1 MNKWILWLGAAL
13 VAMLALTACG
23 GGENGGSGSAGG
35 ADGGGGASGGQVKEF
50 TIDATNFAFD
60 LTEIKVN
67 KGDTVKLTLKNSQG
81 NHALKVEGYDKEV
94 KGGKTISFVADKTG
108 EFMYICSIF
117 CGGGH
122 GDMVGK
128 LIVQ

>member
-23 GGENGGSGSAGG
+23 GNGGSGTNGG
-35 ADGGGGASGGQVKEF
+35 GDGGASGGQVKEF

-108 EFMYICSIF
+108 EFTYICSIF

-122 GDMVGK
+122 DDMVGK

>member
-1 MNKWILWLGAAL
+1 MNKWIVWLGAAL
-13 VAMLALTACG
+13 VAVLALTACG
-23 GGENGGSGSAGG
+23 GGGNGSSGTN
-35 ADGGGGASGGQVKEF
+35 GGGGGSASGGQVKEF

-108 EFMYICSIF
+108 EFTYICSIF